1 MLNHEETCEE
11 FAQVLNVKYDAPI
24 ELSTDD
30 DGHDA
35 YWVIWHDG
43 LDSAALR
50 YCPFCGANLKEEGK
64 S

>member
-30 DGHDA
+30 DGHDV
-35 YWVIWHDG
+35 YCVLWYDG
-43 LDSAALR
+43 LYSAVLR
-50 YCPFCGANLKEEGK
+50 YCPFCGADLKGGK

>member
-24 ELSTDD
+24 EHGSDD
-30 DGHDA
+30 EGHDV
-35 YWVIWHDG
+35 YYVLWYDG
-43 LDSAALR
+43 WDSAVLR
-50 YCPFCGANLKEEGK
+50 YCPFCGANLKGGK